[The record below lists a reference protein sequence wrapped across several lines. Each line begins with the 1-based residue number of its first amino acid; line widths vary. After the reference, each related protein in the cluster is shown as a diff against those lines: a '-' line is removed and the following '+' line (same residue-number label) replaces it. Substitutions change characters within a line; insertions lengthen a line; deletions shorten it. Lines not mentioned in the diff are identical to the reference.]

1 MPVSPKTLETNTLL
15 VSQCQNLGERTST
28 FSTLSV
34 DAYRIMPQRRSVAD
48 DERLTS
54 RLDAVTELIVV
65 RQLNDAMLFVG
76 RAVLIQSITQRHEKT
91 P

>member
-1 MPVSPKTLETNTLL
+1 
-15 VSQCQNLGERTST
+15 
-28 FSTLSV
+28 
-34 DAYRIMPQRRSVAD
+34 MPQRRSVAD

-76 RAVLIQSITQRHEKT
+76 RAVSMKSVRQRHEKT

>member
-1 MPVSPKTLETNTLL
+1 
-15 VSQCQNLGERTST
+15 
-28 FSTLSV
+28 
-34 DAYRIMPQRRSVAD
+34 MPQRRSVAD